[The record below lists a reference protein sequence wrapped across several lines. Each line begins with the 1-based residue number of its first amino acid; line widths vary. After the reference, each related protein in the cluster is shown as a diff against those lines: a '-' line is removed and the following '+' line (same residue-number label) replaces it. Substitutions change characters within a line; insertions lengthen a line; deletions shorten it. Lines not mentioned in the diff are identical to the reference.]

1 LSPDLV
7 PLASIAFGPRGIV
20 GAAVFLVLV
29 LAALEFARRS
39 YRNTEPALENG
50 PRRLLTSLRALSLL
64 LIVVMLAE
72 PVLHRSQEVVTPP
85 GVVVLVD
92 DSASMSIRGGDGT
105 SRAEA
110 ADGIASD
117 LVQRFSERP
126 EEPRIW
132 LERGARR
139 VESSAERGR
148 DPLTGSTGDGE
159 GTDLAGLVLSSAQRH
174 LEDNLEAV
182 VLLSDG
188 RSTTERGPGLAG
200 LDVPVWT
207 IAVGDSAG
215 PLDLRLDR
223 VRYPTYVHQG
233 DRVRIDAEVVA
244 DGSRPGTAT
253 VRLERGGA
261 VVDTL
266 GVSWPRDGGRVP
278 VHFEVEADSLG
289 LRHYAVEIETGSG
302 ETVARN
308 NRVQV
313 GFEVGKD
320 RLRVLYLE
328 RSPSWNAH
336 FLARYADRD
345 RRLEWIG
352 VHSAVDGLRIA
363 GTDST
368 LTWPMSEE
376 ELLDVDL
383 FVAGSLDD
391 ASFLVS
397 DATGVATAVRSG
409 AGLLVLAGDGARIR
423 SPGPRVESL
432 LALRPEPRSRWMQ
445 GNLRPEVTAA
455 GRIHPVLA
463 IEPEL
468 GDLSTWLRT
477 VPPLRAAML
486 PVGVA
491 PDADVLLRGVGSR
504 FSVPLLAVRE
514 EGEGRVATING
525 APLWSWSFWRLGDD
539 ASEPLYRAWVGNLVA
554 FLAEGG
560 DRERLRLQLPGPVVA
575 QGDDVDLRALALDSR
590 LRPDE
595 SSDVWLEWTA
605 AGTDSLDAR
614 SEVLGRARMRE
625 DPRTP
630 GGRRLSVPA
639 LPPGTYGVRV
649 ALEDAGESVVSE
661 WQSLTVDPYSVEFRD
676 PDVDAASLAA
686 LARRTGGDLLGG
698 GGGALDW
705 AAELPLERR
714 ESVLAGRLDLWASPW
729 LLVPLLAFLGLEWAL
744 RKRWGLI

>member
-1 LSPDLV
+1 LPFDAA

-20 GAAVFLVLV
+20 GALVFLALV

-39 YRNTEPALENG
+39 YRNTEPALEAG
-50 PRRLLTSLRALSLL
+50 PRRLLTTLRALALL
-64 LIVVMLAE
+64 LIVIMLAE
-72 PVLHRSQEVVTPP
+72 PVLHRSHEVVTPP

-110 ADGIASD
+110 ADTLAED
-117 LVQRFSERP
+117 LVQRFSERR

-148 DPLTGSTGDGE
+148 DPLSDASADGE

-182 VLLSDG
+182 LLISDG
-188 RSTTERGPGLAG
+188 RTTTDRGPGLAG
-200 LDVPVWT
+200 LDVPVWA

-244 DGSRPGTAT
+244 DGSRPGSAV

-261 VVDTL
+261 VVDTVD
-266 GVSWPRDGGRVP
+266 VSWPRDGGRVP

-289 LRHYAVEIETGSG
+289 LRHYAVEIEAGSG
-302 ETVARN
+302 ETVQRN

-336 FLARYADRD
+336 FLARYAARD

-352 VHSAVDGLRIA
+352 VHAAVDGLRIA

-376 ELLDVDL
+376 QLLDVDL

-397 DATGVATAVRSG
+397 DASGVATAVRSG

-423 SPGPRVESL
+423 RPGPQVESL

-445 GNLRPEVTAA
+445 GNLRAEITAA
-455 GRIHPVLA
+455 GRIHPVLSV
-463 IEPEL
+463 EPEL

-477 VPPLRAAML
+477 VPPLRAALL
-486 PVGVA
+486 PVQVA
-491 PDADVLLRGVGSR
+491 PDADVLLRGVGER
-504 FSVPLLAVRE
+504 FSTPLLAVRE

-539 ASEPLYRAWVGNLVA
+539 ESEPLYRAWIGNLVA

-575 QGDDVDLRALALDSR
+575 QGDDVELRALALDSR

-595 SSDVWLEWTA
+595 SSDVWLEWA
-605 AGTDSLDAR
+605 AGDADSLDAR
-614 SEVLGRARMRE
+614 SEVLGRARMRD

-630 GGRRLSVPA
+630 GGRRLAVPA
-639 LPPGTYGVRV
+639 LPPGSYGVRV
-649 ALEDAGESVVSE
+649 ALEDADGTLVSD

-676 PDVDAASLAA
+676 PDVDAASLAS
-686 LARRTGGDLLGG
+686 LARRTGGELLRAD
-698 GGGALDW
+698 GARGW

-729 LLVPLLAFLGLEWAL
+729 LLVPLLALLGLEWGL